1 MTLETPEIVA
11 TGPQSVA
18 TILLCVPWAEMRHVM
33 MPGLSELRAAVAAQG
48 IGTDGAWFTYH
59 FRMPTDTLD
68 FAICVPVASP
78 PMPIGRVEPMVIPA
92 ATVVRATMR
101 GDYSGL
107 AAAWG
112 TLRNW
117 VAANGHSIGPAFWES
132 YTVGPD
138 TGAEPA
144 DWRTELNWPLRV
156 AE

>member
-1 MTLETPEIVA
+1 MTLESPGIVA
-11 TGPQSVA
+11 TEPQSVA
-18 TILLCVPWAEMRHVM
+18 TISLCVPWAEMRHVM

-48 IGTDGAWFTYH
+48 IGADGAWFTYH

-68 FAICVPVASP
+68 FAICVPVVSP
-78 PMPIGRVEPMVIPA
+78 PTQIGRVESMLLPA
-92 ATVVRATMR
+92 ETVVRATMR

-112 TLRNW
+112 TLRDW

-132 YTVGPD
+132 YIVGLETSAD
-138 TGAEPA
+138 PA
-144 DWRTELNWPLRV
+144 DWRTELNWPLLV